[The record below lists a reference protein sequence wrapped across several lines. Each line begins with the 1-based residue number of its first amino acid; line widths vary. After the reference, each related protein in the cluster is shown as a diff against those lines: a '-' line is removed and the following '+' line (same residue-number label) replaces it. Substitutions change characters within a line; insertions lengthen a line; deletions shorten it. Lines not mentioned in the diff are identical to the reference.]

1 MKLTIRNALILI
13 RIAALISLMVGW
25 TSFENVA
32 AEQETKRVFVLNS
45 FNRGYTWTDNMLR
58 GIDDAFTLSGVK
70 IETYFTFMDMKRIP
84 PTPQYFSQLKALIQ
98 EGYKDTRFDA
108 VLACDNDALDFM
120 RKYRDELF
128 PGVPVVF
135 SSINDFNESM
145 LDGRTDLTGTS
156 ENTDYVGTIQSAL
169 KLRPAANQVVV
180 VVDGTPAGMI
190 HRSSVEKIHTQFPP
204 NITFTYLSLADMTL
218 DELARKLSQL
228 GSNSVV
234 LLLQHFVDRTG
245 ASYTVQESTA
255 LLTENASVPVFVA
268 SDIRL
273 GLGALGGHVVS
284 GYAHGNAAAQMVV
297 LILKGT
303 DIRSIPILLDSPNQ
317 YMFDYRVMR
326 RFNIAESALPQGSI
340 VINKAPSLLD
350 VYQNEIR
357 VFVGAFIVLCG
368 VLVYLLFE
376 IRKRR
381 RIEQV
386 LRESQFMLSNIIDSV
401 PQSIFWKDRAGG
413 YLGCNQNF
421 AREVGLTDPAQ
432 IVGLTDYDLLWPRA
446 EADAYRADDQEV
458 INRNQPKRHIIEP
471 VQTVDTLI
479 WVDTTKV
486 PLTDASGNPYG
497 VLGVYEDI
505 TARKQAEEEIRQ
517 LNALLEQRVADR
529 TAQLTAANQELEAFS
544 YSVSHDLRA
553 PLRAMS
559 GFSSILREEYS
570 GQLDEKGDHYLS
582 RIQEASEHM
591 GQLIN
596 DLLNLSRIGR
606 AVFTRQQVDLSG
618 LANKIVAELKAQF
631 PHRRVDFEIAA
642 NLIVQGDENLLKIAM
657 ENLLNNACKFTS
669 QREQAIIQVG
679 SVEQDGERIFF
690 VRDNGAGFNMEY
702 ANKLFIAFQRLHSER
717 EFPGTG
723 IGLATVQRI
732 IRRHGGRVWAE
743 GEIDKGAT
751 FYFTVA

>member
-1 MKLTIRNALILI
+1 MKLTIRNALVLI
-13 RIAALISLMVGW
+13 RIMILISLMVGCL
-25 TSFENVA
+25 SFENVA
-32 AEQETKRVFVLNS
+32 AEQGTKRVFVLNS
-45 FNRGYTWTDNMLR
+45 FNRGYTWTDNMLL
-58 GIDDAFTLSGVK
+58 GIEDAFTLSGIQV
-70 IETYFTFMDMKRIP
+70 ETYTIFMDMKRIP
-84 PTPQYFSQLKALIQ
+84 PTPQYFSQLKALIH
-98 EGYKDTRFDA
+98 EGYKDIHFDA

-135 SSINDFNESM
+135 SSINNFNESM
-145 LDGRTDLTGTS
+145 LDGRNDLTGTS
-156 ENTDYVGTIQSAL
+156 ENADYVGTIQSAL
-169 KLRPAANQVVV
+169 KLRPTANQVVV
-180 VVDGTPAGMI
+180 IVDGTTTGLA
-190 HRSSVEKIHTQFPP
+190 HRWAVEKIRTQFPP
-204 NITFTYLSLADMTL
+204 NITFTYLSLADITL
-218 DELARKLSQL
+218 NELAKKLSQL
-228 GSNSVV
+228 SSNSIV
-234 LLLQHFVDRTG
+234 LLLQHFIDKTG
-245 ASYTVQESTA
+245 VSYTIQESTP
-255 LLTENASVPVFVA
+255 LLTQSASVPVFVA
-268 SDIRL
+268 SDIRV

-297 LILKGT
+297 RILKGT
-303 DIRSIPILLDSPNQ
+303 DIRSIPVLLDSPNR

-326 RFNIAESALPQGSI
+326 RFNIEESALPQGSI

-350 VYQNEIR
+350 AYENEIR
-357 VFVGAFIVLCG
+357 VFVGTFIVLCG
-368 VLVYLLFE
+368 VLIYLLFE

-381 RIEQV
+381 RIERV
-386 LRESQFMLSNIIDSV
+386 LRENQIMLSNIINSV
-401 PQSIFWKDRAGG
+401 PQSIFWKDRTGI

-421 AREVGLTDPAQ
+421 AQAVGISSAQ
-432 IVGLTDYDLLWPRA
+432 IVGLTDYDLPWSRA

-458 INRNQPKRHIIEP
+458 ISLNQPKQHIIEP
-471 VQTVDTLI
+471 GRAADGTPI
-479 WVDTTKV
+479 WADTTKV
-486 PLTDASGNPYG
+486 PLTDVTGKPYG

-505 TARKQAEEEIRQ
+505 TTRKQAEEEIRQ

-559 GFSSILREEYS
+559 GFSSILRDEYAQ
-570 GQLDEKGDHYLS
+570 QLDEKGNHYLS

-606 AVFTRQQVDLSG
+606 AVFTSQQVDLSA
-618 LANKIVAELKAQF
+618 LATQVAAELKFQF
-631 PHRRVDFEIAA
+631 PHRRLDFEIAA
-642 NLIVQGDENLLKIAM
+642 NLIVQGDENLLKIVM

-669 QREQAIIQVG
+669 QREQAIIQV
-679 SVEQDGERIFF
+679 SSLEQDGEKIFF

-702 ANKLFIAFQRLHSER
+702 ANKLFVAFQRLHSER

-732 IRRHGGRVWAE
+732 IHRHGGRVWAD
-743 GEIDKGAT
+743 GEVDKGAT